1 MQSIREKTLVYIQQT
16 RARALESNAPSHEPM
31 SPTNTQDMLSDYTL
45 YGGLGYWIHSLT
57 VACGKYMGSHLP

>member
-1 MQSIREKTLVYIQQT
+1 
-16 RARALESNAPSHEPM
+16 
-31 SPTNTQDMLSDYTL
+31 MLSDYTL